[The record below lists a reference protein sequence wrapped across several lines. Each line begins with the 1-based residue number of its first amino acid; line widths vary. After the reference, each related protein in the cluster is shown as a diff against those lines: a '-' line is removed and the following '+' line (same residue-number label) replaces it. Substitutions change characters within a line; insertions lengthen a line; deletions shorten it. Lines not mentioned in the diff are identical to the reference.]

1 MWYKFANQFGEPTP
15 FIPEPT
21 RPLGAN
27 EQEALTD
34 AMDMP
39 ALEKRIKE
47 LANPK
52 KDPYKQT
59 LEGQLADLHH
69 ENKNLLDPNGAE
81 ADALWRGWGIKA
93 QSDAAMPQDKNWP
106 ASLSKVQV

>member
-1 MWYKFANQFGEPTP
+1 VWYKFANQFGEPTP
-15 FIPEPT
+15 FTPEPS
-21 RPLGAN
+21 RALGAN
-27 EQEALTD
+27 EQEALVNV
-34 AMDMP
+34 MP

-106 ASLSKVQV
+106 AALSKVQV

>member
-1 MWYKFANQFGEPTP
+1 MWYRFSNQFGEPTP

-21 RPLGAN
+21 RTLGSN
-27 EQEALTD
+27 EKEALTD
-34 AMDMP
+34 ATDTP

-47 LANPK
+47 LADPH

-59 LEGQLADLHH
+59 LEGQLSDLHH
-69 ENKNLLDPNGAE
+69 ETKNLIDPSGAE